1 MINYLYGLIAF
12 CYLLIWWV
20 TDAPVL
26 NTEVTPHLEALLTA
40 GNLSLPSMEAFTLV
54 ILHCFAT
61 NPIPLFSFS
70 KRHKDFQWDFPA
82 LENLP
87 KSILPRVELKRSI
100 TIISFEQGEKKNHDF
115 IPILGFLRS
124 LGHLFPLGEVTNA
137 GVCYLLNVPCHGYR
151 AAHPC
156 AAGLW

>member
-1 MINYLYGLIAF
+1 
-12 CYLLIWWV
+12 
-20 TDAPVL
+20 
-26 NTEVTPHLEALLTA
+26 
-40 GNLSLPSMEAFTLV
+40 MEAFTLV

-100 TIISFEQGEKKNHDF
+100 TIISFEQGKKKIIILYQSWDF
-115 IPILGFLRS
+115 
-124 LGHLFPLGEVTNA
+124 
-137 GVCYLLNVPCHGYR
+137 
-151 AAHPC
+151 C
-156 AAGLW
+156 AAWVTFSHLGR